1 MSIADHPARLPVTPS
16 RSAPE
21 IPPLE
26 NGDKLD
32 QKTFHARYEA
42 MPENV
47 RAELIGGIV
56 YMASPVGRIHGKPH
70 AILTGLLVNYSAATP
85 GVEPLVDSTA
95 ILGDDSEPQPDVSLR
110 IIGGQTKETS
120 DGYIAGSPELVCEI
134 ASSSESI
141 DLNAKKRDY
150 EQYGAK
156 EYLAVTV
163 RLGKVFWFI
172 RNEANQFV
180 ELPADADGI
189 LRSRIYPGLWLDPA
203 ALLAGDLKRVL
214 EVLNQG
220 LATSEHAAFAAR

>member
-1 MSIADHPARLPVTPS
+1 
-16 RSAPE
+16 
-21 IPPLE
+21 
-26 NGDKLD
+26 
-32 QKTFHARYEA
+32 

-56 YMASPVGRIHGKPH
+56 YMASPVRTRHSEPH
-70 AILTGLLVNYSAATP
+70 AHTVGWLFNYTANTK
-85 GVEPLVDSTA
+85 GVRVLDNTTTVLA
-95 ILGDDSEPQPDVSLR
+95 DDSEPQPDVSLVTT
-110 IIGGQTKETS
+110 GGQTKET
-120 DGYIAGSPELVCEI
+120 DEGYIVGSPELICEI
-134 ASSSESI
+134 SASTESI
-141 DLNAKKRDY
+141 DLHAKKIDY
-150 EQYGAK
+150 EKHGAK
-156 EYLAVTV
+156 EYVVVAV

-220 LATSEHAAFAAR
+220 LATTEHSVFVEILQKSAASKF